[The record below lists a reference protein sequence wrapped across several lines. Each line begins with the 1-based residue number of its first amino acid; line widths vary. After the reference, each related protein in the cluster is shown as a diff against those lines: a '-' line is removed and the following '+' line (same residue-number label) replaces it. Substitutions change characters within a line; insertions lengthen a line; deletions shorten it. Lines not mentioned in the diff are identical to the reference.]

1 MDALCYSAEGWCCET
16 LFIFF
21 LPTLYTGQ
29 MMKKSWPL
37 GLCPDSRSCL
47 RNCLLQRNFFGHADN
62 SSQQEKLNLAFEHF
76 RAFCRSVKIH
86 CSQPRFR
93 NYMVSGASVVM
104 SVFFVKNCVVLWVS
118 TTCFGSLSLEVTK
131 IYKKSG
137 QVLMTAKAF
146 NGRII
151 AEWLQRCFQEAMTRG
166 LRDDENL
173 IPLVLSCLN
182 LGNILEFFGQCV
194 FNCFLVSSLGLWT
207 RIDPLTSDSRT
218 ALSRFFGIQE
228 RQGRFLEPEARADVY
243 KCGMTICRRY
253 IDLAKHAI
261 KYGRDEMRLRPKL
274 HEPSL
279 VQQYHFLAWWI
290 FDDLGFSRYYPPIF
304 PKPEHVRFNSLISL
318 GKLMALWHH

>member
-1 MDALCYSAEGWCCET
+1 MRFADLLRSTAPSRDSET
-16 LFIFF
+16 TWF
-21 LPTLYTGQ
+21 
-29 MMKKSWPL
+29 L
-37 GLCPDSRSCL
+37 GLWWSCP
-47 RNCLLQRNFFGHADN
+47 FF
-62 SSQQEKLNLAFEHF
+62 
-76 RAFCRSVKIH
+76 CVK
-86 CSQPRFR
+86 
-93 NYMVSGASVVM
+93 
-104 SVFFVKNCVVLWVS
+104 KCVVLWVS

-173 IPLVLSCLN
+173 IPLVLSCLK
-182 LGNILEFFGQCV
+182 LGNILEIFCQCV
-194 FNCFLVSSLGLWT
+194 LNCCLVSSLGLWT

-279 VQQYHFLAWWI
+279 VQP
-290 FDDLGFSRYYPPIF
+290 GEFSMIWVSHVITPPSF
-304 PKPEHVRFNSLISL
+304 QSLNMFVLI
-318 GKLMALWHH
+318 AL